1 MVSLLE
7 SICMES
13 HLKQIAGESICGM
26 KSLAGN
32 DLIIIDTVFFFSNYY
47 FLYVNNN

>member
-32 DLIIIDTVFFFSNYY
+32 DLIIIDTVFFSCFFSILI
-47 FLYVNNN
+47 FFM